1 MRLYG
6 SNIGSEDRI
15 LTTHVGSLIR
25 PPELISF
32 HEKRLNDEPYEQAI
46 YDACLAHAVADVVK
60 LQAEIGIDIVSD
72 GEFGKNV
79 SWSRYVLERLSGF
92 EERAGGV
99 GSIKATAGK
108 DRRDFAEFYAEF
120 EAEKGFVG
128 MGKSFAKTGLLHVTG
143 PIKYTGQALVSRDIG
158 NLKSALA
165 DIQVADAFLPVVA
178 PASVAPDRYEQFYRS
193 ADELL
198 LAIAAALHDEYKAII
213 DSGLTLQIDDA
224 YLATY
229 FDVMVPPHTFS
240 DYYKWAEFRV
250 DATNEAIKDLPPER
264 IRYHVCWGSWNG
276 PHTNDVPAKDI
287 MSLILKVNA
296 SAYSLEMANPRHE
309 HEWRVWEKVKLPG
322 DKVLLPGLISHSTNI
337 VEHPELVAERI
348 TRLARLVG
356 RERIIASTDCGFAQG
371 PFTRRAHPSIQWAK
385 LKALVQ
391 GADIASRELWG
402 TRSVS

>member
-1 MRLYG
+1 MQRYGMDAG
-6 SNIGSEDRI
+6 SNDRI

-32 HEKRLNDEPYEQAI
+32 HEKRLNDEPYDQAS
-46 YDACLAHAVADVVK
+46 YDACLKRAVADVVK
-60 LQAEIGIDIVSD
+60 QQAEIDIDIVSD

-79 SWSRYVLERLSGF
+79 SWSRYVLGRLSGF

-128 MGKSFAKTGLLHVTG
+128 MGKSFAKTGLFYVTG
-143 PIKYTGQALVSRDIG
+143 PIKYTGGALVRTDIE

-165 DIQVADAFLPVVA
+165 DVHVAGAFLPVVA
-178 PASVAPDRYEQFYRS
+178 PASVAPDRFEEYYGN
-193 ADELL
+193 ADESL
-198 LAIAAALHDEYKAII
+198 LAIAAALHDEYQAII
-213 DSGLTLQIDDA
+213 DAGLTLQIDDA
-224 YLATY
+224 FLAAY
-229 FDVMVPPHTFS
+229 YDVMVPPHTFQ

-250 DATNEAIKDLPPER
+250 DATNEAIKGLPAER

-296 SAYSLEMANPRHE
+296 GAYSLEMANPRHE
-309 HEWRVWEKVKLPG
+309 HEWRVWEKTKLPAH
-322 DKVLLPGLISHSTNI
+322 KVLLPGLISHSTNV

-348 TRLARLVG
+348 IRLAKLVG
-356 RERIIASTDCGFAQG
+356 RERIIASSDCGFAQG

-385 LKALVQ
+385 LKSLVQ
-391 GADIASRELWG
+391 GAEIASHELWG
-402 TRSVS
+402 RTVA